1 MSSSLNTSK
10 KRTPKTTN
18 SNQSEINEVDDIL
31 QKGID
36 NIYYSFNLIHKNYK
50 DKISLLENEINNL
63 LQKLETMKKELEM
76 VQRENKYYKDNN
88 NKLKNEIEKLNKIIN
103 NIKGKLTDGDEE
115 LNQRIK
121 TENNKNTNLR
131 KFYSKNNERFKNNNK
146 LYLYNTYKNTIYN
159 ENIKKQRI
167 KPNLLNYD
175 SEKKEEL
182 NSSPD
187 LELNINDINHKKI
200 NYRENEGKYKYPNTF
215 HCRYKTAH
223 ASREEKIKINDF
235 IEKSEDIQRNSKKNN
250 NNKNYFPNKYIDDQE
265 NNKIQNEEDSAIN
278 NEDLNMEE
286 LNKNIIYNNDNNNSE
301 LIKKNKKNH
310 KFKKLEQN
318 ICLTYENLF
327 NNTNIKEIQKNK
339 NNYNTF
345 RGKIF
350 SKNIWEKPIEN
361 KMSKDSEKVN
371 FFLNKCKSLLDK
383 ESFDKIL
390 KIFQD
395 YKEGIITDKGII
407 LQMKKHI
414 LNNKELVDLFNK
426 VFSK

>member
-115 LNQRIK
+115 LNQHIK

-146 LYLYNTYKNTIYN
+146 LNLYNTYKNTIYN

-215 HCRYKTAH
+215 HCRFKTAH

-235 IEKSEDIQRNSKKNN
+235 IEKSEDIQRNSKKNKKPKNFKRDKSLNSEIIYLDDKEENKENLIKN
-250 NNKNYFPNKYIDDQE
+250 NFDL
-265 NNKIQNEEDSAIN
+265 IQNSNSKPLQNSIN
-278 NEDLNMEE
+278 NLNNAYSTNISSNFNLLSSPSNIQEIINNQNNIQN
-286 LNKNIIYNNDNNNSE
+286 LNKNQI
-301 LIKKNKKNH
+301 
-310 KFKKLEQN
+310 
-318 ICLTYENLF
+318 
-327 NNTNIKEIQKNK
+327 IQK
-339 NNYNTF
+339 T
-345 RGKIF
+345 KI
-350 SKNIWEKPIEN
+350 N
-361 KMSKDSEKVN
+361 
-371 FFLNKCKSLLDK
+371 
-383 ESFDKIL
+383 
-390 KIFQD
+390 
-395 YKEGIITDKGII
+395 
-407 LQMKKHI
+407 
-414 LNNKELVDLFNK
+414 
-426 VFSK
+426 

>member
-115 LNQRIK
+115 LNQHIK
-121 TENNKNTNLR
+121 TENNKKTNLR

-200 NYRENEGKYKYPNTF
+200 NYRENEGKCKYLNTF

-250 NNKNYFPNKYIDDQE
+250 NNKNYLQNKYIDDQE
-265 NNKIQNEEDSAIN
+265 NNKVQNEEDSAIN